1 MVVTSTPKQHLKLK
15 KIKEDE
21 KHMGW
26 QFSFVTTADIVVYL
40 LITDISISNSCF
52 LTIKNVNTYFS
63 LDVKK
68 SVLFAPEQYF
78 QVNWRQQS
86 PKTENSWYSS

>member
-21 KHMGW
+21 KHTGW
-26 QFSFVTTADIVVYL
+26 QFSFVTTADIV
-40 LITDISISNSCF
+40 TDISISNSCF
-52 LTIKNVNTYFS
+52 ITIKNVKTYFS

-68 SVLFAPEQYF
+68 SVLFASEQYF